1 MTDFD
6 GKSSKIPPK
15 IGAAFLDALFGHAPE
30 DLYFNVWTLPDKR
43 SHWFRCGDIDKAA
56 ELVPQLLGKDVY
68 VSVALAQHA
77 RGKFERVTVGE
88 TAGIVGLWADIDIRG
103 EKHKSDK
110 LPPALEDALRLVGEF
125 PLAPTLVVHTG
136 GGVHVWWLFHEPW
149 IFENDADRDK
159 AADLAER
166 FQATLQ
172 AKA

>member
-1 MTDFD
+1 
-6 GKSSKIPPK
+6 
-15 IGAAFLDALFGHAPE
+15 
-30 DLYFNVWTLPDKR
+30 
-43 SHWFRCGDIDKAA
+43 
-56 ELVPQLLGKDVY
+56 VY

-172 AKA
+172 AKAAGHGWELDPVADLARVLRVPGTFNHKGEEPLPVRVLAGADYGR